1 MQKVRRALGGAV
13 LTVALVAANATVAH
27 AAEDTWYSGGLSAE
41 VAVAS
46 VGAHS
51 IVYIQGVANA
61 NGFCIAKD
69 QGFSGFGSTT
79 AGTAGAQSC
88 ATSGGFV
95 SRSENATCCYHGWIG
110 NPLTGSITVSPSTR
124 YDY

>member
-1 MQKVRRALGGAV
+1 MRKARRALGGAV
-13 LTVALVAANATVAH
+13 LVVVFGVCATAAY
-27 AAEDTWYSGGLSAE
+27 AASDNWFSGGLSSG

-61 NGFCIAKD
+61 NGFCVAKD
-69 QGFSGFGSTT
+69 QGFSGVGSAY
-79 AGTAGAQSC
+79 AGTAGTQAC
-88 ATSGGFV
+88 ATSGGFA
-95 SRSENATCCYHGWIG
+95 SRGEDGACCFHGWIG
-110 NPLTGSITVSPSTR
+110 NKTAGGITVSSTTR